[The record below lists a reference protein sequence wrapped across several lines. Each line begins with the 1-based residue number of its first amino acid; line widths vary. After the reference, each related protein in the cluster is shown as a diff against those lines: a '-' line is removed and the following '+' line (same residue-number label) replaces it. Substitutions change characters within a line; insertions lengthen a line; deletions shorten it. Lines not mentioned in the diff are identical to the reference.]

1 MGTDDNWAGW
11 NRGEP
16 PPPVPDFL
24 PASDATRGGTRAS
37 AGIIRAL
44 QNTLQFLQ
52 SSSTDPG
59 GFVPPTSYQSEE
71 PELVSAMVALLRELE
86 ALKSRDASSA
96 TVLRMAKE
104 NLDQRKEQIA
114 DLQAELQARGQA
126 VSAVSQGLQDQ
137 DRKMQEFE
145 QRERDANSK
154 IKKLQEKIQDQQKDV
169 KDNER
174 LTAEAR
180 DELRKAEARKSKLF
194 CWPSSIFTT
203 KPAANLT
210 FERLCTGAARYAA
223 AGAREPA
230 HGIRKEA
237 TRAGLGDGQAA
248 AASFGRDGN
257 DPQGAS
263 KTTISQKGPRACSG
277 WR

>member
-1 MGTDDNWAGW
+1 MRTRPIASCSSSVSSAEQVSSAVFTLDSRPVPGADKFLCFAGTLPLTPMGTDDNWAGW

-137 DRKMQEFE
+137 DRKMQESE

-154 IKKLQEKIQDQQKDV
+154 IKKLQEKIQDQQKVV
-169 KDNER
+169 KDLER
-174 LTAEAR
+174 LAAAAEE
-180 DELRKAEARKSKLF
+180 ELRKAE
-194 CWPSSIFTT
+194 
-203 KPAANLT
+203 
-210 FERLCTGAARYAA
+210 ER
-223 AGAREPA
+223 
-230 HGIRKEA
+230 
-237 TRAGLGDGQAA
+237 
-248 AASFGRDGN
+248 N
-257 DPQGAS
+257 
-263 KTTISQKGPRACSG
+263 
-277 WR
+277 